1 MKDNLKLLPLF
12 YGLAVGICLLMVT
25 LYEYEICLP
34 GELALDKQ
42 LDFFMA
48 TLMEC
53 LTICCIPVALRLF
66 KFSAVR
72 RALERGIKKY
82 VLWAAVR
89 IALIAVPMMV
99 NTWAYYQFMNVAFAY
114 MAIIGMLTLLLV
126 YPTRSRYLHET
137 GQD

>member
-42 LDFFMA
+42 LDFFVA
-48 TLMEC
+48 T
-53 LTICCIPVALRLF
+53 LRLF

-72 RALERGIKKY
+72 RALERGVKKY

-89 IALIAVPMMV
+89 IALIAVPMVV

>member
-42 LDFFMA
+42 LDFFVA

-53 LTICCIPVALRLF
+53 LTICCIPVALRLL
-66 KFSAVR
+66 KFGKVR
-72 RALERGIKKY
+72 RAFERGAEGY
-82 VLWAAVR
+82 VRWAAVR